1 MRAIILAGGKG
12 TRLRPY
18 TATLP
23 KPLVPLGERPVLEI
37 VLRRLAASGVRR
49 VTLAVNHMAELLE
62 AFFGDGSK
70 FGLDIDYSL
79 EVQPLGTIGPLRQIN
94 DLPESFLVLNAD
106 VLTDLDV
113 GRLWDFHQDH
123 GGPATVASFQRESK
137 IDFGVLQIDA
147 HGRLTGFSEKPVLRH
162 LVSMGIY
169 VFRRSILRFVPPGRH
184 FGFDDLM
191 HALLEAGEP
200 VHPWLHRGTWLDI
213 GRPEDYEL
221 ALNNLHTLLPPES
234 EPVVRPRGRRGL
246 EPARATAAVCG

>member
-1 MRAIILAGGKG
+1 MHAIILAGGKG

-37 VLRRLAASGVRR
+37 VLRRLAASGVRS
-49 VTLAVNHMAELLE
+49 VTLAVNHMAELLM

-70 FGLDIDYSL
+70 FGLAIDYSL
-79 EVQPLGTIGPLRQIN
+79 EVEPLGTIGPLRLIEE
-94 DLPESFLVLNAD
+94 LPESFLVMNAD

-113 GRLWDFHQDH
+113 GRLWDFHESH
-123 GGPATVASFQRESK
+123 GGPATVAAFQRESK
-137 IDFGVLQIDA
+137 VDFGVLHTEE
-147 HGRLTGFSEKPVLRH
+147 HGRLTSFSEKPVQRH

-169 VFRRSILRFVPPGRH
+169 VFRRSVLRFVPPGQH

-191 HALLEAGEP
+191 HALLERGEP
-200 VHPWLHRGTWLDI
+200 VHTWLHRGTWLDI

-221 ALNNLHTLLPPES
+221 AQNNLHAILPAEAV
-234 EPVVRPRGRRGL
+234 PVVRSRGRRSL
-246 EPARATAAVCG
+246 EPVRNAAALCG